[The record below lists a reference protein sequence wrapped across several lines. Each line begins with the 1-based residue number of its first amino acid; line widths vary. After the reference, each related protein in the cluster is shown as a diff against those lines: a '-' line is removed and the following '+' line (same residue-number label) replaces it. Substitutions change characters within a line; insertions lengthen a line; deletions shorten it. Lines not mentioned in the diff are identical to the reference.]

1 MSPSTACVIPG
12 VISLILILIVDD
24 DVYVQKHSGVTKRN
38 VVYFVAYLC
47 LPAATLSQGR
57 TQLNVKAAEIRG
69 P

>member
-12 VISLILILIVDD
+12 VISLILIVDD